1 MNQNDFQNEK
11 QYVWHDGVR
20 ISDEQLVTLAK
31 NAGSYCLAEHYL
43 CSLLAHGT
51 MHGLAYYIN
60 KVNEVRAHYGVM
72 PIPTPKQDEDS
83 GCNKTRYTHQSI
95 EDQARK
101 KYRAMSLEQ
110 RVALLK
116 DCLMLLIINYPSL
129 FKFKNQWQG
138 IYLVIRDRLD
148 NGLSQSDFLFFAR
161 SAIPKNWPARL
172 WINENVIKNF
182 SKGVQNGYGEEAYYE
197 LDENPL
203 QDFCDIFWDCVKELL
218 LSEKYGINTEFM

>member
-1 MNQNDFQNEK
+1 MQNINENEK
-11 QYVWHDGVR
+11 EYVWHDGVR

-31 NAGSYCLAEHYL
+31 NAGCYALAEHYL

-51 MHGLAYYIN
+51 MHGLTYYIN
-60 KVNEVRAHYGVM
+60 KVNEVREHYGVI
-72 PIPTPKQDEDS
+72 PIPTPKQDEDL
-83 GCNKTRYTHQSI
+83 GCNKTRYTPQSI

-161 SAIPKNWPARL
+161 SATPKNWPARL

-182 SKGVQNGYGEEAYYE
+182 SRDMQFDDDDEAYYE
-197 LDENPL
+197 MDYNPFSL
-203 QDFCDIFWDCVKELL
+203 LCDTFWEILKQH
-218 LSEKYGINTEFM
+218 I